1 MMKKLS
7 LKILILIALS
17 ANISFGQAV
26 QENPKDLLNIDVVE
40 HLSDTIPLDLHFTD
54 DNGRPAVLSQY
65 FHQGKPVVL
74 ILGYYSCPMLCNLVM
89 NGVSD
94 VVKKLDWLPGK
105 EFQIVSVSID
115 PTETDVLAKA
125 KKANYL
131 KAIGKPEI
139 DNGWMYLTGSED
151 QSRALAEAVGFKYY
165 YVPQRKEYAHPAV
178 LVILTE
184 NGVISRYLYG
194 IEYKE
199 FDMRMALL
207 EASKGKVGGTL
218 DRIILYCYHYDPEAG
233 SYTVFAGNIMKIGG
247 ALTLLIMAALL
258 SWLWL
263 KEHRKKNIK
272 VVTN

>member
-7 LKILILIALS
+7 LKILILVGLS
-17 ANISFGQAV
+17 INLSFGQAV
-26 QENPKDLLNIDVVE
+26 QEYPKDLQNIDVVE
-40 HLSDTIPLDLHFTD
+40 HLGDTIPLDLHFTD
-54 DNGRPAVLSQY
+54 DNGRPVVLSQY

-94 VVKKLDWLPGK
+94 VVKKLDLLPGK

-115 PTETDVLAKA
+115 PTETDVLASA

-131 KAIGKPEI
+131 KEIAKPGIE
-139 DNGWMYLTGSED
+139 NGWMYLTGSED
-151 QSRALAEAVGFKYY
+151 QSKTLAEAVGFKYY

-199 FDMRMALL
+199 FDMKMALL
-207 EASKGKVGGTL
+207 EASEGKVGGTL

-258 SWLWL
+258 SWLWF
-263 KEHRKKNIK
+263 KEHRKRNIK
-272 VVTN
+272 VDTD

>member
-1 MMKKLS
+1 MLIVLS
-7 LKILILIALS
+7 VNL
-17 ANISFGQAV
+17 SFGQAI
-26 QENPKDLLNIDVVE
+26 QENPKDLQNIDVVE
-40 HLSDTIPLDLHFTD
+40 HLGDTIPLDLHFTD
-54 DNGRPAVLSQY
+54 DNGRPVVLSQY

-94 VVKKLDWLPGK
+94 VMQKIDWLPGK

-131 KAIGKPEI
+131 KAIGKPGIE
-139 DNGWMYLTGSED
+139 NGWMYLTGPED
-151 QSRALAEAVGFKYY
+151 QSKALAEAVGFKYY
-165 YVPQRKEYAHPAV
+165 YVPERKEYAHPAV
-178 LVILTE
+178 LIILTE
-184 NGVISRYLYG
+184 DGVISRYLYG

-207 EASKGKVGGTL
+207 EASEGKVGGTL
-218 DRIILYCYHYDPEAG
+218 DRIILYCYHYDPESG
-233 SYTVFAGNIMKIGG
+233 SYTVFAGNVMKIGG
-247 ALTLLIMAALL
+247 ALTLIIMAALL

-263 KEHRKKNIK
+263 KEYRKRNIK
-272 VVTN
+272 LIAN

>member
-1 MMKKLS
+1 MKSS
-7 LKILILIALS
+7 LFKITILIGLAVNL
-17 ANISFGQAV
+17 AYGQAV
-26 QENPKDLLNIDVVE
+26 QENPEDLRKIDVVE
-40 HLSDTIPLDLHFTD
+40 HLGDTIPLDLHFAD
-54 DNGRPAVLSQY
+54 DTGKPVVLSNY

-115 PTETDVLAKA
+115 PNETDVLASA

-131 KAIGKPEI
+131 KAIGKPGI
-139 DNGWMYLTGSED
+139 DDGWMYLTGAED
-151 QSRALAEAVGFKYY
+151 QSKKLADAVGFKYFY
-165 YVPQRKEYAHPAV
+165 IPDKQQYAHPAV
-178 LVILTE
+178 LVILTDQ
-184 NGVISRYLYG
+184 GVISRYLYG
-194 IEYKE
+194 IEYKD

-207 EASKGKVGGTL
+207 EASQGKVGGTL

-233 SYTVFAGNIMKIGG
+233 SYTVFAGNIMRIGG
-247 ALTLLIMAALL
+247 AITLIIMLVLL

-263 KEHRKKNIK
+263 RERRKKTLNAA
-272 VVTN
+272 TS